1 MQLTACKP
9 TYARRRPE
17 TTVLFHLL
25 RDHLES
31 FLAACA
37 DDTGRGLPSY
47 VERELRSWFLCGQ
60 LGAGFLRARCEACGH
75 SVLVPFSCK
84 SHLCPSCAAARMER
98 HVVHLTER
106 VLPAVPLRLWT
117 VSFPFDLRLLL
128 AADPA
133 FLSFVHGAFVRRA
146 LASLERKGR
155 ARELALCQGGT
166 VSFIQL
172 FDASLRAS
180 PHFHTLIP
188 DGVWALGAQPGSLD
202 FHEISPSAADLEDVA
217 LSLALSIRRYLRR
230 RGRLGDDG
238 EILGDDNQDPG
249 ALQRLFEQAARDR
262 IPSGRL
268 NPAGDPL
275 PRSSPVGRGPLLRE
289 VEGIN
294 LHADL
299 RVEAH
304 DRRGRERLVRYGAR
318 PPFSHEQFSQTSDGR
333 IAFALRKPR
342 KDGTTHL
349 FFSPLQL
356 LRRLAWLIPRPRVH
370 LLRYAG
376 IFAAGATWRR
386 AVVPRCSPATEEP
399 SDAEAED
406 LPAARASRLKWAELL
421 ARVRDVDAL
430 ACPRPG
436 CSGRLRLIAAVTD
449 PDAIR
454 RILEHLRLPADLPT
468 LAPARDPPLEP

>member
-1 MQLTACKP
+1 MRLVACKP

-17 TTVLFHLL
+17 TTVLFDLL

-37 DDTGRGLPSY
+37 DDTGRGLPGY
-47 VERELRSWFLCGQ
+47 VERELRAWFRCGQ
-60 LGAGFLRARCEACGH
+60 LGAGFLRARCEVCAH

-84 SHLCPSCAAARMER
+84 SHLCPSCATARMER

-106 VLPAVPLRLWT
+106 VLPAVPVRLWT
-117 VSFPFDLRLLL
+117 VSFPFDLRLQM

-146 LASLERKGR
+146 LGCLERKGR
-155 ARELALCQGGT
+155 ARGLPLCQGGA

-180 PHFHTLIP
+180 PHLHTRIP
-188 DGVWALGAQPGSLD
+188 DGVWVLGARPGSLD
-202 FHEISPSAADLEDVA
+202 FHEISPSAIDLEDIA
-217 LSLALSIRRYLRR
+217 LSLAASIRRFLRR
-230 RGRLGDDG
+230 RGRLGEDG
-238 EILGDDNQDPG
+238 EVLGDDNQDPG
-249 ALQRLFEQAARDR
+249 ALQRLFEHAARDR
-262 IPSGRL
+262 IPSGRF
-268 NPAGDPL
+268 DPTGEPL
-275 PRSSPVGRGPLLRE
+275 LRSSPVGRGPLLRE

-299 RVEAH
+299 RVEGD

-318 PPFSHEQFSQTSDGR
+318 PPFAHQQFSQTPDGR

-349 FFSPLQL
+349 FFAPLQL
-356 LRRLAWLIPRPRVH
+356 LRRLAWLIPRPRQH

-376 IFAAGATWRR
+376 IFAAGATWRAR
-386 AVVPRCSPATEEP
+386 VVPGCRS
-399 SDAEAED
+399 S
-406 LPAARASRLKWAELL
+406 
-421 ARVRDVDAL
+421 VR
-430 ACPRPG
+430 
-436 CSGRLRLIAAVTD
+436 ST
-449 PDAIR
+449 
-454 RILEHLRLPADLPT
+454 
-468 LAPARDPPLEP
+468 